1 MKRII
6 LSGLMLLAFSLA
18 FVSCSDDNGGSG
30 NASCFNGIKDGDE
43 TAVDCGGSCAPC
55 ATCDDGIQNGNETG
69 VDCGGPDCGPCQG
82 IVQKSGR
89 ILANETWTSNNI
101 YVLNQKVV
109 VDDGVT
115 LTIEPG
121 TIIKG
126 APGDRSLASALIV
139 ARGGKI
145 MAMGTSDNPIVFT
158 SVEDNIQVGQKAGTN
173 LSEEDQGLWGGVLIL
188 GRAPGS
194 FRGDVE
200 EVQIE
205 GIPADEDFGLY
216 GGNDPDD
223 NSGVFQYVSIRHG
236 GAELGAGN
244 EINGLTLGA
253 VGRGTVIN
261 NVEVVANVD
270 DGIEYFGG
278 NVDTANMLV
287 WAQGDDGLDIDQAYS
302 GTISNSVVILGNNS
316 DHALEIDGPEGA
328 LEGRYTL
335 NNLTLIGNLDNVG
348 GGEYADHRS
357 RAMGA
362 DNNIYAY
369 GFLESSDVELDNN
382 GVSQNFLDGKLT
394 FSNWEVVGFDNS
406 IFVEKV
412 ATDEQGNPTEDKI
425 ILNPDFTTRAAD
437 WTTEVN
443 QGANSVGA
451 TLSDFNWTYAKGKG
465 AF

>member
-6 LSGLMLLAFSLA
+6 LTSLILGALAFG
-18 FVSCSDDNGGSG
+18 FTSCSDDNNNSG
-30 NASCFNGIKDGDE
+30 ASCFNGIQDGNE
-43 TAVDCGGSCAPC
+43 TGVDCGGSCQPC
-55 ATCDDGIQNGNETG
+55 ATCDDGIQNGQETG
-69 VDCGGPDCGPCQG
+69 IDCGGPDCDECSG
-82 IVQKSGR
+82 IIQKSGL
-89 ILANETWTSNNI
+89 ITSNETWTANNI
-101 YVLNQKVV
+101 YVLNQKVI

-115 LTIEPG
+115 LTIEAG

-126 APGDRSLASALIV
+126 ALGQRSLAAALII
-139 ARGGKI
+139 ARGAKI
-145 MAMGTSDNPIVFT
+145 MAMGTAENPIVFT

-173 LSEEDQGLWGGVLIL
+173 LNEQNQGLWGGVLIL

-194 FRGDVE
+194 FRGNVE

-205 GIPADEDFGLY
+205 GIPADEDYGLY

-236 GAELGAGN
+236 GADISSGN

-253 VGRGTVIN
+253 VGRGTTIN

-270 DGIEYFGG
+270 DGVEYFGG
-278 NVDTANMLV
+278 NVNTESMLV

-316 DHALEIDGPEGA
+316 DHAMEIDGPEGD
-328 LEGRYTL
+328 LNGEFTL
-335 NNLTLIGNLDNVG
+335 NNITLIGNADTQN
-348 GGEYADHRS
+348 GEYADYRS

-362 DNNIYAY
+362 SNGVYAY
-369 GFLESSDVELDNN
+369 GFPDGKDVELDNN
-382 GVSQNFLDGKLT
+382 QVAQNYLDGIL
-394 FSNWEVVGFDNS
+394 SYSDWEVVGFDNS

-412 ATDEQGNPTEDKI
+412 ATDDNGDPTESKI
-425 ILNPDFTTRAAD
+425 ILDPDFTTRAAD
-437 WTTEVN
+437 WTTQVEM
-443 QGANSVGA
+443 GANTVGA
-451 TLSDFNWTYAKGKG
+451 NLGDFDWTYAKGKG

>member
-6 LSGLMLLAFSLA
+6 LTSLILGALAFG
-18 FVSCSDDNGGSG
+18 FTSCSDDNNNSG
-30 NASCFNGIKDGDE
+30 ASCFNGIQDGNE
-43 TAVDCGGSCAPC
+43 TGVDCGGSCQPC
-55 ATCDDGIQNGNETG
+55 ATCDDGIQNGQETG
-69 VDCGGPDCGPCQG
+69 IDCGGPDCEECSG
-82 IVQKSGR
+82 IIQKSGL
-89 ILANETWTSNNI
+89 ISSNETWTANNI
-101 YVLNQKVV
+101 YVLNQKVI

-115 LTIEPG
+115 LTIEAG

-126 APGDRSLASALIV
+126 ALGQRSLAAALII
-139 ARGGKI
+139 ARGAKI
-145 MAMGTSDNPIVFT
+145 MAMGTAENPIVFT

-173 LSEEDQGLWGGVLIL
+173 LNEQNQGLWGGVLIL

-194 FRGDVE
+194 FRGNVE

-205 GIPADEDFGLY
+205 GIPADEDYGLY

-236 GAELGAGN
+236 GADISSGN

-253 VGRGTVIN
+253 VGRGTTIN

-270 DGIEYFGG
+270 DGVEYFGG
-278 NVDTANMLV
+278 NVNTESMLV

-316 DHALEIDGPEGA
+316 DHAMEIDGPEGD
-328 LEGRYTL
+328 LNGEFTL
-335 NNLTLIGNLDNVG
+335 NNITLIGNADTQN
-348 GGEYADHRS
+348 GEYADYRS

-362 DNNIYAY
+362 SNGVYAY
-369 GFLESSDVELDNN
+369 GFPDGKDVELDNN
-382 GVSQNFLDGKLT
+382 QVAQNYLDGIL
-394 FSNWEVVGFDNS
+394 SYSDWEVVGFDNS

-412 ATDEQGNPTEDKI
+412 ATDDNGDPTESKI
-425 ILNPDFTTRAAD
+425 ILDPDFTTRAAD
-437 WTTEVN
+437 WTTQVEM
-443 QGANSVGA
+443 GANTVGA
-451 TLSDFNWTYAKGKG
+451 NLGDFDWTYAKGKG

>member
-6 LSGLMLLAFSLA
+6 LTSFILGALAFG
-18 FVSCSDDNGGSG
+18 FTSCDDDNNSSG
-30 NASCFNGIKDGDE
+30 ASCFNGIQDGNE
-43 TAVDCGGSCAPC
+43 TGVDCGGSCQPC

-69 VDCGGPDCGPCQG
+69 VDCGGPDCDECTG
-82 IVQKSGR
+82 IVQKSGL
-89 ILANETWTSNNI
+89 ISADETWSANNI
-101 YVLNQKVV
+101 YVLNQKVI

-115 LTIEPG
+115 LTIEAG

-126 APGDRSLASALIV
+126 ALGQRSLAAALII
-139 ARGGKI
+139 ARGAKI
-145 MAMGTSDNPIVFT
+145 MAMGTAENPIVFT

-173 LSEEDQGLWGGVLIL
+173 LNEQNQGLWGGVLIL

-194 FRGDVE
+194 FRGNVE

-205 GIPADEDFGLY
+205 GIPADEDYGLY

-236 GAELGAGN
+236 GADISSGN

-253 VGRGTVIN
+253 VGRGTTIN

-270 DGIEYFGG
+270 DGVEYFGG
-278 NVDTANMLV
+278 NVNTESILV

-316 DHALEIDGPEGA
+316 DHGMEIDGPEGD
-328 LEGRYTL
+328 LNGEFTL
-335 NNLTLIGNLDNVG
+335 NNITLIGNADTQN
-348 GGEYADHRS
+348 GEYADYRS

-362 DNNIYAY
+362 SNGVYAY
-369 GFLESSDVELDNN
+369 GFPDGKDVELDNN
-382 GVSQNFLDGKLT
+382 GVAQNYLDGILS
-394 FSNWEVVGFDNS
+394 FSMWEVVGFDNS

-412 ATDEQGNPTEDKI
+412 ATDDNGDPTEEKI
-425 ILNPDFTTRAAD
+425 ILNPDFTERAVD
-437 WTTEVN
+437 WTTQVD
-443 QGANSVGA
+443 QGANTVGA
-451 TLSDFNWTYAKGKG
+451 DLGDFDWTYAKGKG